1 MSDIIC
7 SSADK
12 PLELFLENQ
21 TVDTSHH
28 RMVNQQNKC
37 GYGLA
42 GVCCRLCSNG
52 PCRISPAK
60 PKGVCG
66 ADADTIACRNFLR
79 SVAAGSGCYTHIVEN
94 TALRLKELA
103 QEYLDRGE
111 KIRNKDNMA
120 KLARI
125 LQVNCCG
132 NCKPGCP
139 YTCSET
145 AKMIAEKVLEDIR
158 RPIDE
163 QMELIEKIALPKRL
177 DIWKKL
183 GLMPGGAKDEVF
195 NAVVKTSTNLNSN
208 PMDMLLHCLRLGI
221 STGNYGLILTNLM
234 NDIIMGPP
242 QISMDPVGLRVID
255 PEYINIM
262 ITGHQQSMFADLQ
275 EKLQADV
282 IQRSAKLLGAKGIRI
297 VGCTC
302 VGQDYQA
309 RSGCYKNT
317 FAGHAGNNYTSE
329 AVLLTGCIDV
339 VVSEFN
345 CTIPGVEDI
354 CKKLDIPMIC
364 LDDVALKKDAKY
376 LPYSNEKKEE
386 ITGEI
391 IAAALCGFKNRSEA
405 LTGVKATD
413 HEMRKNPMNC
423 HGYVDSVTGVTEDTL
438 VKVLGGSLQPLIDA
452 IAAGKIKGIAAIV
465 GCSNLRAK
473 GHDIFTVEMAKEMI
487 KRDILVVSAGCTCGG
502 LENVGLMTLDA
513 IDLAGEGLQE
523 VCRALNVP
531 PVLNFGPC
539 LAIGRIEMAACAL
552 AKEMDVDL
560 PQLPVVISAPQ
571 WLEEQALADGSY
583 ALALGFPLHLALAP
597 FVTGSQTAVKVL
609 TEDLKKLTGGQLII
623 DTEVES
629 TCDTLE
635 QIIHEKRKDLGI

>member
-12 PLELFLENQ
+12 PLELFLEQ
-21 TVDTSHH
+21 QVFDTSHH
-28 RMVNQQNKC
+28 RMVQQQNKC
-37 GYGLA
+37 GYGLS
-42 GVCCRLCSNG
+42 GTCCRLCSNG

-94 TALRLKELA
+94 TAKRLKELA
-103 QEYLDRGE
+103 LECLESGV
-111 KIRNKDNMA
+111 KIRNKDSMA
-120 KLARI
+120 KLAKI
-125 LQVNCCG
+125 LQINCCG
-132 NCKPGCP
+132 DCHPGCT
-139 YTCSET
+139 YKCNET
-145 AKMIAEKVLEDIR
+145 ALMIAEKILEDLR

-177 DIWKKL
+177 EVWKQL
-183 GLMPGGAKDEVF
+183 GLMPGGAKDEIF
-195 NAVVKTSTNLNSN
+195 NAIVKTSTNLNSDPVN
-208 PMDMLLHCLRLGI
+208 MLYHCLRLGI

-242 QISMDPVGLRVID
+242 QISKDPVGLQVVD

-275 EKLQADV
+275 EKLLSEV
-282 IQRSAKLLGAKGIRI
+282 IQRSAKLVGAKGIKI

-309 RSGCYKNT
+309 RSACYRNT
-317 FAGHAGNNYTSE
+317 YAGHAGNNYTSE
-329 AVLLTGCIDV
+329 AVLLTGCIDT

-345 CTIPGVEDI
+345 CTIPGIEPI
-354 CKKLDIPMIC
+354 CKELEIPMIC
-364 LDDVALKKDAKY
+364 LDDVAKKAEAKY
-376 LPYSNEKKEE
+376 LPYSYEAKES

-391 IAAALCGFKNRSEA
+391 IAAALCGYKNRAER
-405 LTGVKATD
+405 LTGVAPQD
-413 HEMRKNPMNC
+413 NEMRKNPMNC
-423 HGYVDSVTGVTEDTL
+423 HGYVDTVTGVTEDTL
-438 VKVLGGSLQPLIDA
+438 VSVLGGSLQPLIDA
-452 IAAGKIKGIAAIV
+452 IASGKIKGIAAIV

-502 LENVGLMTLDA
+502 LENCGLMTLDA
-513 IDLAGEGLQE
+513 IELAGEGLQS
-523 VCRALNVP
+523 VCQVLNVP

-560 PQLPVVISAPQ
+560 PQLPVIISAPQ
-571 WLEEQALADGSY
+571 WLEEQALADGAY
-583 ALALGFPLHLALAP
+583 ALALGFPLHLALPP
-597 FVTGSQTAVKVL
+597 FVTGSPIAVDVL
-609 TEDLKKLTGGQLII
+609 TRGLKNLTGGQLII

-629 TCDTLE
+629 ACNTLE
-635 QIIHEKRKDLGI
+635 DIINEKRKNLGI